1 MILLNNGRVFDG
13 SKNASFIGS
22 VLIKDGKV
30 QKIIRE
36 NQSMPSL
43 PSDVEVIDATG
54 HWITPGFIDGHT
66 HYDFELLVNPALTES
81 VRHGVTTV
89 VTGSCSISAIMS
101 EPEDC
106 SDIFT
111 RVEGV
116 SREQVLPVLREKKT
130 WTRPKDYVNFLE
142 EQPLGPNVCA
152 YIGHSDIRM
161 AAMGIN
167 KSVDGNAVPTEK
179 EKTFMKEALEEA
191 LDVGFLGMS
200 SMQSDADRL
209 DGDRVRSK
217 ALPSVYASFK
227 EYSYLNK
234 VLRHRRRILQTAPD
248 VRSKYVSMTRLLLE
262 AMGLF
267 RKPLKIASLVM
278 IDAKSSR
285 KEKLRKKQLFFS
297 RAIKLLRGDFRWQM
311 LPCEFQAQ
319 VEGMNFVVFEEVPA
333 GAAYL
338 HLSENADREK
348 LVEDP
353 AFREEFKKNI
363 TEKFKPA
370 LWDRDI
376 GDGHVYTCPDE
387 SLIGLSFAQIAKLKN
402 RHVADVFIDLL
413 VAYGND
419 MVWKVVIANERD
431 EELAELLE
439 DRQSVNMAAF
449 SDAGAHIQNLAFYNF
464 GLQMLARIKRMR
476 ASGMK
481 TVSDEHAIHRLTGE
495 LGDWHNIDAGYIREG
510 SRADINVIDPQRLES
525 SLDSVERVNFD
536 GLVDYSRLVN
546 RNDGVVKRVII
557 NGKIA
562 VSDDR
567 YNEELGKTNE
577 YGSFLRVS

>member
-1 MILLNNGRVFDG
+1 MILLKNGRIFDG
-13 SKNASFIGS
+13 SKNSSFIGS
-22 VLIKDGKV
+22 VLIKEGKV

-36 NQSMPSL
+36 NQSLPSL
-43 PSDVEVIDATG
+43 PDDVEIIDATG

-89 VTGSCSISAIMS
+89 ATGSCSISAIMA

-130 WTRPKDYVNFLE
+130 WARPKEYVDFLQ

-167 KSVDGNAVPTEK
+167 KSVDENAVPTEK
-179 EKTFMKEALEEA
+179 EKMFMKQALEEA
-191 LDVGFLGMS
+191 LDAGFLGMS

-234 VLRHRRRILQTAPD
+234 VLRNRGRILQTAPD
-248 VRSKYVSMTRLLLE
+248 VRSKYVSMTHLMLD

-285 KEKLRKKQLFFS
+285 KAELRMQQLFFS
-297 RAIKLLRGDFRWQM
+297 KVVKLLRGDFRWQM

-333 GAAYL
+333 GATYL
-338 HLSENADREK
+338 HLSENSDRER
-348 LVEDP
+348 LVADP
-353 AFREEFKKNI
+353 EFRAEFKRNM
-363 TEKFKPA
+363 TERFKPA

-376 GDGHVYTCPDE
+376 GDGRVHKCPDE
-387 SLIGLSFAQIAKLKN
+387 SLIGLSFAEIAKLKN

-419 MVWKVVIANERD
+419 LVWKVVIANERD
-431 EELAELLE
+431 EVLAELLE
-439 DRQSVNMAAF
+439 DRQSANIAAF

-476 ASGMK
+476 ASGMEAI
-481 TVSDEHAIHRLTGE
+481 SDEHAIHRLTGE

-510 SRADINVIDPQRLES
+510 KRADINVINPQNLES
-525 SLDSVERVNFD
+525 SLDSVERADFD
-536 GLVDYSRLVN
+536 GLVDYTRLVN
-546 RNDGVVKRVII
+546 RNDGIVKHVLI
-557 NGKIA
+557 NGKMA

-567 YNEELGKTNE
+567 YSEELGKTTG
-577 YGSFLRVS
+577 YGSFLSAS

>member
-297 RAIKLLRGDFRWQM
+297 RAIKLLCGDFRWQM

>member
-1 MILLNNGRVFDG
+1 MILLNNGRIFDG

-36 NQSMPSL
+36 NQGMPSL
-43 PSDVEVIDATG
+43 PGDVEIIDATG

-89 VTGSCSISAIMS
+89 FTGSCSISAIMA

-116 SREQVLPVLREKKT
+116 PREQVLPILRENKK
-130 WTRPKDYVNFLE
+130 WTRPKEYVEFLE
-142 EQPLGPNVCA
+142 GQSLGPNVCA

-161 AAMGIN
+161 AAMGID
-167 KSVDGNAVPTEK
+167 KSVDGHAVPTEK
-179 EKTFMKEALEEA
+179 EKMFMKQALEEA

-217 ALPSVYASFK
+217 ALPSVYASYK

-234 VLRHRRRILQTAPD
+234 VLRHRGRILQTAPD
-248 VRSKYVSMTRLLLE
+248 VREKNVSMTRLLLE

-278 IDAKSSR
+278 IDAKSGR
-285 KEKLRKKQLFFS
+285 KTGLRNQQLLFTT
-297 RAIKLLRGDFRWQM
+297 ITKLLFGDFRWQM
-311 LPCEFQAQ
+311 LPCEFQVQ
-319 VEGMNFVVFEEVPA
+319 VAGMNFVIFEEVPA

-338 HLSENADREK
+338 HLSENTDRER

-353 AFREEFKKNI
+353 AFREKFKKNM
-363 TEKFKPA
+363 TEKFHVA

-376 GDGHVYTCPDE
+376 GDGRVHSCPDE
-387 SLIGLSFAQIAKLKN
+387 SLIGLSFSQIAKQKN

-413 VAYGND
+413 VAYGD
-419 MVWKVVIANERD
+419 DLLWKVVMAND
-431 EELAELLE
+431 KDDMLAKLLE
-439 DRQSVNMAAF
+439 DRQSANLVAF
-449 SDAGAHIQNLAFYNF
+449 SDAGAHIQNMAYYNF

-476 ASGMK
+476 ASGLK
-481 TVSDEHAIHRLTGE
+481 TISDEHAIHRLTGE

-510 SRADINVIDPQRLES
+510 GRADINVINPQRLES
-525 SLDSVERVNFD
+525 SLDSVERAHFD
-536 GLVDYSRLVN
+536 GLVDYTRLVN
-546 RNDGVVKRVII
+546 RNDGIIKHVLI

-567 YNEELGKTNE
+567 YSEELGKTTG
-577 YGSFLRVS
+577 YGSFLRAS

>member
-1 MILLNNGRVFDG
+1 MILLKNGRVFDG
-13 SKNASFIGS
+13 SKKPSFIGS
-22 VLIKDGKV
+22 VLVKDGKV
-30 QKIIRE
+30 LKIFRE
-36 NQSMPSL
+36 NKNIPVL
-43 PSDVEVIDATG
+43 PDDVEVIDATG

-116 SREQVLPVLREKKT
+116 SRDQVLPVLREKKT
-130 WTRPKDYVNFLE
+130 WNRPKEYVDFLQ

-161 AAMGIN
+161 AAMGID

-179 EKTFMKEALEEA
+179 EKTFMQEALKEA

-227 EYSYLNK
+227 EYAYLNK
-234 VLRHRRRILQTAPD
+234 VLRKYRRILQTAPD
-248 VRSKYVSMTRLLLE
+248 VREKYASMTHLLLE

-267 RKPLKIASLVM
+267 RKPLKVASLVM

-285 KEKLRKKQLFFS
+285 KAELRKLQLFFS
-297 RAIKLLRGDFRWQM
+297 KVTKLLFGDFRWQM

-338 HLSENADREK
+338 HLTENADREK

-353 AFREEFKKNI
+353 AFRAEFKKNM

-370 LWDRDI
+370 LWNRDI
-376 GDGHVYTCPDE
+376 GDGHVYKCPDE
-387 SLIGLSFAQIAKLKN
+387 SLIGLSFAQIAKLKK

-419 MVWKVVIANERD
+419 LVWKVVIANERD
-431 EELAELLE
+431 EVLSELLE
-439 DRQSVNMAAF
+439 DRQSANIAAF

-464 GLQMLARIKRMR
+464 GLQMLARVKRMR
-476 ASGMK
+476 ASGIK
-481 TVSDEHAIHRLTGE
+481 TISDEHAIHRLTGE

-510 SRADINVIDPQRLES
+510 SRADINVINPELVGN
-525 SLDSVERVNFD
+525 SLDSVERADFD
-536 GLVDYSRLVN
+536 GLVDYTRLVN
-546 RNDGVVKRVII
+546 RNDGIVKHVLI

-562 VSDDR
+562 VSDDQ
-567 YNEELGKTNE
+567 YSEELGKTTE
-577 YGSFLRVS
+577 YGSFLRAS